1 MQTCLSL
8 IDDDV
13 ILIAQ
18 RSKVFILD
26 RHNLSKDV
34 DIFEFSSA

>member
-1 MQTCLSL
+1 MLQSVLSL

-18 RSKVFILD
+18 RSKVFVLD
-26 RHNLSKDV
+26 LHNLSKDG
-34 DIFEFSSA
+34 DIII